1 MGGWEHP
8 PGGVL
13 ETPTLGS
20 HGASPGPGAGLGPR
34 TRQAWLFSLD
44 AGRVDRPEAGEQVC
58 RTPAAAPQESRV
70 GGSSQALPRPWNNEP
85 PPGGLAR
92 RFPQGVPQPGPER
105 CLRASC
111 RPPCSLPTNGRG
123 SPGHQLQ
130 RWGNSL
136 QGQSLRTVTGSLGRG
151 GETSLL
157 EDSRPLPS
165 VRPGHQGGPT
175 PSHQPELGQAAGNH
189 CLCWGLC

>member
-1 MGGWEHP
+1 M
-8 PGGVL
+8 
-13 ETPTLGS
+13 
-20 HGASPGPGAGLGPR
+20 GASSGRGAGDPHTRLPRGLSRARGWSRSQDQAGLALLPGRRQGGQARSRGAGVQNTSSSSPGVEGGREQPGPPTAL
-34 TRQAWLFSLD
+34 
-44 AGRVDRPEAGEQVC
+44 EQ
-58 RTPAAAPQESRV
+58 RAAT
-70 GGSSQALPRPWNNEP
+70 
-85 PPGGLAR
+85 GGLAR
-92 RFPQGVPQPGPER
+92 RFLQGVPQPGPER